1 MRNTLLLAGLSL
13 LAAPIISA
21 QHNCP
26 EGFRYAGN
34 LSGTGGYEAFND
46 RRELLLPEGATVD
59 TSYQQPSVRARDGN
73 SKAKSTLR
81 ASDIPKGIHLS
92 PHGSTDF
99 QKGWAVSEPKLE
111 QVQGRYK
118 FGMKL
123 YCTTAGGTTANMGG
137 CEVEVEVCYKPK

>member
-1 MRNTLLLAGLSL
+1 MKRSTIGAS
-13 LAAPIISA
+13 
-21 QHNCP
+21 
-26 EGFRYAGN
+26 F
-34 LSGTGGYEAFND
+34 F
-46 RRELLLPEGATVD
+46 LPEGATLD
-59 TSYQQPSVRARDGN
+59 TSYQQPNVRARDG
-73 SKAKSTLR
+73 SSQAKSKLR
-81 ASDIPKGIHLS
+81 GTDIPKGIHVF

-99 QKGWAVSEPKLE
+99 QKGWAVSDPKLE